1 MILSLDQRL
10 FGWCRRANAT
20 AFWRTGP
27 QLDTEWSV
35 SRLSF
40 RLRRLML
47 GCEPR
52 EGSNDTNARE
62 RPCSSSNSSIFPTNM
77 TERT

>member
-1 MILSLDQRL
+1 MQLP
-10 FGWCRRANAT
+10 FGELV
-20 AFWRTGP
+20 RTWTPNGVCP
-27 QLDTEWSV
+27 ASP
-35 SRLSF
+35 F
-40 RLRRLML
+40 RLRRLIL

-62 RPCSSSNSSIFPTNM
+62 RPCSSSSSSIFPTNL